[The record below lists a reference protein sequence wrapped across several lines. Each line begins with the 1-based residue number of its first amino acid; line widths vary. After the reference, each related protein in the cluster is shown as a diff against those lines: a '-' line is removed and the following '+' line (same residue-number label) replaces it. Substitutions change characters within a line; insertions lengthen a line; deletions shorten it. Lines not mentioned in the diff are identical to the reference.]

1 MECDEGIG
9 EREAQLSYYGAPAM
23 RPKRRREIFMTPA
36 ELAIAGE
43 SLYGSQWRTPLS
55 KALKVGTRVIRYW
68 ERGERRIPEAIAMQ
82 IRQVSD
88 IGPIGL
94 IIRSSVR
101 RAAPELSRSQSHQIA
116 IQVLADLSSAG
127 II

>member
-1 MECDEGIG
+1 
-9 EREAQLSYYGAPAM
+9 
-23 RPKRRREIFMTPA
+23 MTSA
-36 ELAIAGE
+36 ELATSGE

-68 ERGERRIPEAIAMQ
+68 ERGERRIPEAIAAQ
-82 IRQVSD
+82 VRQLSD

-94 IIRSSVR
+94 IIRNSIR
-101 RAAPELSRSQSHQIA
+101 RAAPELPRFQSHEMA

>member
-1 MECDEGIG
+1 
-9 EREAQLSYYGAPAM
+9 
-23 RPKRRREIFMTPA
+23 MTSA
-36 ELAIAGE
+36 ELATTGE

-68 ERGERRIPEAIAMQ
+68 ERGERRVPQSIATQ
-82 IRQVSD
+82 IRQLSD

-94 IIRSSVR
+94 IIRSSIR
-101 RAAPELSRSQSHQIA
+101 RVAPELLRFQSHRIA
-116 IQVLADLSSAG
+116 VQVLADLSSAG

>member
-1 MECDEGIG
+1 
-9 EREAQLSYYGAPAM
+9 
-23 RPKRRREIFMTPA
+23 MTSA
-36 ELAIAGE
+36 ELAGSGE

-55 KALKVGTRVIRYW
+55 KVLKVGTRVIRYW
-68 ERGERRIPEAIAMQ
+68 ERGERRIPKAIAAQ
-82 IRQVSD
+82 IRQLAD

-101 RAAPELSRSQSHQIA
+101 KIAPELPRFQSHQIA
-116 IQVLADLSSAG
+116 MQVLADLSAAR